1 MRIIKFISFACVL
14 LIGFMVTSCSAPDY
28 SDSSVSWNDVSSEFA
43 LLENERAEVVELI
56 QTKFMAKS

>member
-1 MRIIKFISFACVL
+1 MKVIKSIVFACVL
-14 LIGFMVTSCSAPDY
+14 LTSFIVTACSAPDY

-43 LLENERAEVVELI
+43 LLESERAEVVELI